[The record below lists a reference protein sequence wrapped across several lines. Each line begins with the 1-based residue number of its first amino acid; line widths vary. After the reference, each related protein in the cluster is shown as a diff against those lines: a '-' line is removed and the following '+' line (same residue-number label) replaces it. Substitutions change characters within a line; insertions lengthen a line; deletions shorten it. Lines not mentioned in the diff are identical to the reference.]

1 MKQLPPLAWIW
12 PRTFFKF
19 TAPTPGRADLQSE
32 IASSR
37 GAALFRE
44 ASAVSGRIGGVRRF
58 ALLGTRDRGAG
69 HDVRLIPPVYVKPFV
84 KRGKTDAADAEA
96 ISEAVTRKT
105 MRFVPIKSADQQ
117 AAVMVLKTR
126 ALLVRQQTQA
136 INALRGHLSEL
147 GVIAGVGVT
156 KVKAL
161 IEIVRDEAD
170 DCLPKAARL
179 ALAEIADQIEA
190 LTRQI
195 DKLERGI
202 VAEAKRDEDMRR
214 LTTIPGVGAI
224 TAASVKALVPDPDG
238 FKSGRHFAAWL
249 GLTPKSHSSGGKER
263 LGGIS
268 KMGNPT
274 LRSLLVCGAT
284 SVLRQ
289 AKGNDEAP
297 RWLIALL
304 ARRPFKVVAVALAN
318 KMARII
324 WALLTKGGTYRKR
337 YAAAQQRV
345 SLRRDQNGLTAQ
357 KPPEARCTTRR

>member
-1 MKQLPPLAWIW
+1 MKQVSTIGLDLAKNVFQIHGADAEGAPIFNRKLRRAEVLRFFEKLPPCLVGLEACGGSHYWA
-12 PRTFFKF
+12 R
-19 TAPTPGRADLQSE
+19 E
-32 IASSR
+32 IA
-37 GAALFRE
+37 AL
-44 ASAVSGRIGGVRRF
+44 
-58 ALLGTRDRGAG
+58 G
-69 HDVRLIPPVYVKPFV
+69 HDVRLIPPAYVKPYV

-161 IEIVRDEAD
+161 IEIVRDGAD
-170 DCLPKAARL
+170 DCLSKAARL

-224 TAASVKALVPDPDG
+224 TAATVKALVPDPDG

-284 SVLRQ
+284 SVLRRV
-289 AKGNDEAP
+289 KGNDKAP
-297 RWLIALL
+297 QWLIGLL

-324 WALLTKGGTYRKR
+324 WVLLTKGGAYRNTDGASS
-337 YAAAQQRV
+337 AANA
-345 SLRRDQNGLTAQ
+345 
-357 KPPEARCTTRR
+357 